1 MRWLWPIAV
10 SFAVVSAVGLSRVSG
25 GAPLHPGRHRAEV
38 QEQQS
43 RPRRGTEDEEARG
56 VQQYVPEEWA
66 EYPRPIRPAGVQPT
80 KPLVAASPDPD
91 KDGGTPGSRQEARGN
106 LTGTPGQ
113 RLQIQNPLYPV
124 TESSYRAYAIML
136 LALLVFAVGLVGNLS
151 VMCIVWHSYHLKSA
165 WNSILASLALWDFL
179 VLFFCLPVVIFN
191 EITKQRLLGDIS
203 CRAVPFMEVSVCPA
217 RAQLGGLPSTRLLEV
232 GSVGVRDPRGL
243 ELCFASSPP
252 NWARR

>member
-1 MRWLWPIAV
+1 M
-10 SFAVVSAVGLSRVSG
+10 
-25 GAPLHPGRHRAEV
+25 
-38 QEQQS
+38 
-43 RPRRGTEDEEARG
+43 
-56 VQQYVPEEWA
+56 QQYVPEEWA
-66 EYPRPIRPAGVQPT
+66 EYPRPIRPSGVQPT

-91 KDGGTPGSRQEARGN
+91 KDGGTSGSRQEARGN
-106 LTGTPGQ
+106 LTGTPGR

-151 VMCIVWHSYHLKSA
+151 IMCIVWHSYHLKSA

-217 RAQLGGLPSTRLLEV
+217 RAQLGELPSTRLLEV

-243 ELCFASSPP
+243 ELCFAGSLP